1 MYRHFLKILWV
12 EFLFILVYTIDKRM
26 LILLKGVSGVLYIT
40 DIHALN
46 LPCTLD
52 TCGDWHTSAIQWEHP
67 HIRESEGS
75 LFGNYGIEKNKAIP
89 EHTENYNVA
98 NHIRAIL
105 DLLEEGKFSIAQG
118 MNRDFIC
125 NDKYDEEVF
134 DKVYTMK
141 NLRNW
146 QNIND
151 FMKKE
156 YMMKW
161 VNYLKQKA
169 G

>member
-1 MYRHFLKILWV
+1 MKF
-12 EFLFILVYTIDKRM
+12 
-26 LILLKGVSGVLYIT
+26 GVINVLYVT

-46 LPCTLD
+46 LPCSLE
-52 TCGDWHTSAIQWEHP
+52 TCGDWHTSSIQWEHP

-75 LFGNYGIEKNKAIP
+75 LFGDYGIEKERVIP
-89 EHTENYNVA
+89 EHIGKYNVA

-105 DLLEEGKFSIAQG
+105 DLLEEGKYSIAQG
-118 MNRDFIC
+118 MNKDFIC
-125 NDKYDEEVF
+125 NNNYDNEVF
-134 DKVYTMK
+134 DKVFSMH

-146 QNIND
+146 DKINQ

-161 VNYLKQKA
+161 VNYLTRKV